1 MISSYAAIF
10 FLGFALAWSA
20 VNKAGVP
27 PFDSYV
33 SLVFIG
39 AALIAYWGR
48 QRRAIAPPLKSWV
61 RGSILGVMVCGLFQ
75 LLPLPL
81 SILAL
86 LSPARA
92 ELARSLSPVL
102 GSVQLAPIS
111 LNPPNHLLWLLT
123 IAGALAVF
131 FLIRE
136 LASRFPERPGMVLF
150 PLFAVAIF
158 EAALGLIQVAGGAV
172 QATGTYN
179 GRDHYVCILELVLP
193 LTIGYGFAVFSRRS
207 EGSALPVIAAAGV
220 WFLAAVQL
228 LAIVASLSRAGILDT
243 FISLVAVALLL
254 LLPRLPSVFSRVGL
268 LAALLVAVAILLLFL
283 SPSAMLQRLAETDTQ
298 SEGRFT
304 IWREAAPL
312 LSEFRWFGTG
322 LLGFDPA
329 FLKYQAMANAH
340 RIDFAHNDYLQY
352 LIELGLI
359 GFLPLIAAS
368 IGIIWPIAVH
378 AWSQHRMDRRFLLI
392 GCAAGILALAVHS
405 AVDFNLYVP
414 ANMLVFAWIA
424 GFGSLYAYEK

>member
-1 MISSYAAIF
+1 MIAPYATIF

-33 SLVFIG
+33 TLVFIG
-39 AALIAYWGR
+39 AALITHWGR
-48 QRRAIAPPLKSWV
+48 HRRSIAPPLKGWV
-61 RGSILGVMVCGLFQ
+61 RGSILAAMLYMLFQ

-81 SILAL
+81 PVLAF

-92 ELARSLSPVL
+92 QLARSLAPVL
-102 GSVQLAPIS
+102 GSPRFAPIS
-111 LNPPNHLLWLLT
+111 LNPPNHVLWLMT
-123 IAGALAVF
+123 IAGCLAVF

-136 LASRFPERPGMVLF
+136 LAFRFPEKPGLVLL
-150 PLFAVAIF
+150 PLFTVAIF
-158 EAALGLIQVAGGAV
+158 EAVLGLLQVAGGAV

-193 LTIGYGFAVFSRRS
+193 VTIGYGFAVFSRRS
-207 EGSALPVIAAAGV
+207 DGSSVPVIAAGGI
-220 WFLAAVQL
+220 WFLAAIQL

-254 LLPRLPSVFSRVGL
+254 LLPRLPSAFSRAGL
-268 LAALLVAVAILLLFL
+268 LAALLVAVGILLLFL

-322 LLGFDPA
+322 FLGFDPA
-329 FLKYQAMANAH
+329 FLKYQAMANAR

-359 GFLPLIAAS
+359 GFLPLIAAAA
-368 IGIIWPIAVH
+368 GVLWPIATH
-378 AWSQHRMDRRFLLI
+378 AWTQLRRDRRFLLI

-405 AVDFNLYVP
+405 VVDFNLYVP